1 MEHLFDDGV
10 TVKRFFGFVSPS
22 VIMLLVIGLYSVI
35 DSIFIANCVNTHA
48 LAALNI
54 VYPVFGFIWGVSVML
69 AAGSSA
75 LVAIKMGQGKALEA
89 NQKFTLIYI
98 VATVMAL
105 IMIVPSIIF
114 IDELLLFLGASD
126 VLWDYCRTYGMI
138 LIFAMPA
145 GFIGVLFEFFIRVDG
160 KPGFTLALYMVS
172 GAVHILLD
180 VFFLVYLDWG
190 IEGAAWATFA
200 GMYSTVIMGAG
211 YFIFRHTNLKFVKPK
226 MDWAYIGHSM
236 SNGSSEMVS
245 ESSVGIMVFF
255 FNYIMIHLAGET
267 GVAALTIVLQIL
279 YFMVSVYL
287 GYVTGVAPLI
297 SYYYGAK
304 EYEKV
309 NCFLRY
315 SKNFILFS
323 SILISAVCLFFAPML
338 SGVFVPAGSEIY
350 EMSTTG
356 IRFMAIGFLF
366 TGINIF
372 ASGFFTAYGNGKI
385 SALISLCRGLVL
397 VIIFAFLLS
406 YFFGINGVWLALVL
420 TDIVTLLLSLLMFRK
435 YKKRYHYS
443 FR

>member
-226 MDWAYIGHSM
+226 MYWRYIGHSM

-350 EMSTTG
+350 EMATTG

>member
-22 VIMLLVIGLYSVI
+22 VIMLLVIGLYSVV

-98 VATVMAL
+98 VAAIIAL
-105 IMIVPSIIF
+105 IMILPAFLF

-126 VLWDYCRTYGMI
+126 VLWDYCRTYGLI

-172 GAVHILLD
+172 GAIHIVLD
-180 VFFLVYLDWG
+180 VLFLVYLDWG

-200 GMYSTVIMGAG
+200 GMYSTVIMGAC
-211 YFIFRHTNLKFVKPK
+211 YFIFRDTKLKFVKTK
-226 MDWAYIGHSM
+226 IDWAYIGHSM
-236 SNGSSEMVS
+236 LNGSSEMIS

-255 FNYIMIHLAGET
+255 FNYIMMSLAGET
-267 GVAALTIVLQIL
+267 GVAALTIVLEIL

-297 SYYYGAK
+297 SYYYGAGG
-304 EYEKV
+304 YEKV

-323 SILISAVCLFFAPML
+323 SILISAVCLFFAPVL
-338 SGVFVPAGSEIY
+338 SGVFVPAGSQVY
-350 EMSTTG
+350 DMATTG
-356 IRFMAIGFLF
+356 IRFMTIGFLF

-385 SALISLCRGLVL
+385 SALISLSRGLVL
-397 VIIFAFLLS
+397 VIVLGFLLS
-406 YFFGINGVWLALVL
+406 YLFGINGVWLALVM
-420 TDIVTLLLSLLMFRK
+420 TDIVTVVLSLAMFQRYREK
-435 YKKRYHYS
+435 YHYS